1 MRGNNIGVARATPM
15 LLIHPYYLYSWGI
28 FQKLLN
34 GLFQVINPLVG
45 YELYVADGAKSLG

>member
-1 MRGNNIGVARATPM
+1 MQGKKIGVAHATPI
-15 LLIHPYYLYSWGI
+15 LLIHPYYLSSWGI